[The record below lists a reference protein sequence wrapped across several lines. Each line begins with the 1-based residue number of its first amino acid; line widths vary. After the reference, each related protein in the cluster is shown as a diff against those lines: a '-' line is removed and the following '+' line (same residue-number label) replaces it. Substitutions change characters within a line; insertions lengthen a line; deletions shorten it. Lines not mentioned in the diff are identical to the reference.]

1 MTSKFAK
8 EFLAHK
14 VVGGKK
20 MPPDEILSEMFLEAM
35 LWTANKCTPSELL
48 RSVENERVYRN
59 VANGFYITY
68 PDKPNF
74 DDEKEHIMIDESLT
88 YAVINY
94 VAFIINQDAFYRDL
108 ALEIISDYIA
118 NDGKDKI
125 YAE

>member
-1 MTSKFAK
+1 
-8 EFLAHK
+8 
-14 VVGGKK
+14 
-20 MPPDEILSEMFLEAM
+20 MFLEAM

-48 RSVENERVYRN
+48 RSVEHERVYRN

-118 NDGKDKI
+118 NDGKERIFDD
-125 YAE
+125 